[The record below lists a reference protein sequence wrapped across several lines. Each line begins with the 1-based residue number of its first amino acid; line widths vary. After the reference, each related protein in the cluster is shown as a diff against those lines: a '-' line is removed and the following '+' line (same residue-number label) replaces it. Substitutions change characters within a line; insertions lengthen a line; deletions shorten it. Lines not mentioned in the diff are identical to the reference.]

1 MEMMVKTPTKYFF
14 VKGSAEGLTKL
25 NAFDNSLLNAGIG
38 DTNLIRLSSIVPP
51 ACQETERIKLPGG
64 SFVPIAYASLTSDKQ
79 GEIIS
84 AGVAIGIPED
94 DTLSGLI
101 MEYSAVSHE
110 KVVQEMVEKMVVE
123 GFRYR
128 NRVLKEVR
136 TAVISTE
143 VKNIASVF
151 AGIVL
156 WY

>member
-1 MEMMVKTPTKYFF
+1 MMVKTPNKYFF

-25 NAFDNSLLNAGIG
+25 NAFDKALINAGIG
-38 DTNLIRLSSIVPP
+38 DTNLVRLSSIVPP
-51 ACQETERIKLPGG
+51 NCEESPLIKIPPG
-64 SFVPIAYASLTSDKQ
+64 SLIPVAYAGLTSNNA

-94 DTLSGLI
+94 DSLAGLI
-101 MEYSAVSHE
+101 MEYSAAAPDN
-110 KVVQEMVEKMVVE
+110 VVEEMVKKMVKE

-128 NRVLKEVR
+128 ERALKEVK

-143 VKNIASVF
+143 VDSIAAVF